1 MVEDNPAP
9 IPKPAP
15 APAASAVIAF
25 EVLTPAKIVLRTLV
39 PPSMVGKTLLLTID
53 CLTVVPALIS

>member
-15 APAASAVIAF
+15 APSAVIAF

-39 PPSMVGKTLLLTID
+39 PPSMVGNTLLLTID